1 MKPSTKDQIE
11 GTFHELKG
19 KVKEQAGQL
28 TDNPK
33 LRTKGQAE
41 KLAGK
46 VQTKVGQVKK
56 VFER

>member
-11 GTFHELKG
+11 GTFHALKG

-33 LRTKGQAE
+33 LRTNGQAE
-41 KLAGK
+41 KLGSAYS
-46 VQTKVGQVKK
+46 
-56 VFER
+56 